1 MQPSLNIGVI
11 GDFNPTNMSHTA
23 TNAAIT
29 HAAETQGMRADIR
42 WLSTQSL
49 NDEIDESPLKR
60 MDGFLCAPGSPYTSM
75 NGALRAITFC
85 REKEWPFIGT

>member
-23 TNAAIT
+23 TSAAIT
-29 HAAETQGMRADIR
+29 HAAETRGVQAEIR

-49 NDEIDESPLKR
+49 DDEIDESLLKR

-75 NGALRAITFC
+75 NGALGAIAFC
-85 REKEWPFIGT
+85 RQKERPFIGT